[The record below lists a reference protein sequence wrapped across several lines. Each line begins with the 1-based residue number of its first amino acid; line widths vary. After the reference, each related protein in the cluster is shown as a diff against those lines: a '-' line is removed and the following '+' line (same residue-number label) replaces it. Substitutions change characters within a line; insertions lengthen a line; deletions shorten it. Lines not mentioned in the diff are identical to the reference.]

1 MKHLMVLNHFITV
14 NPQTNPIWIKIK
26 QIEQKKRVVTTG
38 DSMMNGIQEKGMYKN
53 HRVKI
58 NNFSGGTSAM
68 ILKNIGQLVKSE
80 SDCLIVHERA
90 NDLANGTQSF
100 PYWGGDGES
109 PPH

>member
-1 MKHLMVLNHFITV
+1 
-14 NPQTNPIWIKIK
+14 
-26 QIEQKKRVVTTG
+26 
-38 DSMMNGIQEKGMYKN
+38 
-53 HRVKI
+53 
-58 NNFSGGTSAM
+58 M